1 METEEGEE
9 MEVAA
14 DVVMI
19 PIRDRSEETKSVSP
33 QSTKDGVTLIKI
45 AKRQKEEMEMKSC
58 SIVMSVVCQRTL
70 RES

>member
-33 QSTKDGVTLIKI
+33 YSTKDGVTLIRLPNVRR
-45 AKRQKEEMEMKSC
+45 KRTEMKSC